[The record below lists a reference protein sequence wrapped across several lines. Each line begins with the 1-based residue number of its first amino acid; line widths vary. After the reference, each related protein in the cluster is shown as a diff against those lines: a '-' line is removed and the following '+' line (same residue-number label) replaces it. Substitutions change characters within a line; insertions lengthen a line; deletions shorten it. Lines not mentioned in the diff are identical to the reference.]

1 MKYLGV
7 SLIYLGFFGLVGSA
21 VYFTGSGQCLWAL
34 LLTPSLNFKE
44 KHKPNSLIPLHN
56 IVPKFLENLLQAIF
70 IFKAPSIGILKIRRS
85 SFFLPFSELE

>member
-7 SLIYLGFFGLVGSA
+7 SLIYLGFFGSVGSA

-44 KHKPNSLIPLHN
+44 NGKSK
-56 IVPKFLENLLQAIF
+56 
-70 IFKAPSIGILKIRRS
+70 
-85 SFFLPFSELE
+85 

>member
-1 MKYLGV
+1 MLLVYLVVQNQKNYYYICIMKYLGV

-44 KHKPNSLIPLHN
+44 NGKSK
-56 IVPKFLENLLQAIF
+56 
-70 IFKAPSIGILKIRRS
+70 
-85 SFFLPFSELE
+85 

>member
-34 LLTPSLNFKE
+34 LLTP
-44 KHKPNSLIPLHN
+44 
-56 IVPKFLENLLQAIF
+56 NL
-70 IFKAPSIGILKIRRS
+70 KTKD
-85 SFFLPFSELE
+85 